1 MLTHIVVSSIIKLI
15 LGGEKVKEL
24 EIKEIGKRFQLARK
38 ACMLNQNDIAKE
50 KIRFILSFPKNHL
63 YLQRIFP

>member
-1 MLTHIVVSSIIKLI
+1 MPI
-15 LGGEKVKEL
+15 LGLFKFKENPAIQQTTYPYSL
-24 EIKEIGKRFQLARK
+24 LSDTK
-38 ACMLNQNDIAKE
+38 NDIAKE